1 MTKVLVVEDERYI
14 RELLVDT
21 LIDLGFD
28 VLESVDGGEAYQ
40 KAFQET
46 PDLILLDVM
55 MPVMDGFEVLAKL
68 RRSPETEAI
77 PIIMLTSIAAADR
90 EQDAYNL
97 GVNHYICKP
106 FEAANLESTI
116 RVALREFRIAAG
128 LDPDLE
134 AVDGSSREAS
144 DENSDENSDESSGEL
159 STVGGGSNPFNS
171 ANELIDIEAEVIQDT
186 GYITIGES
194 LTALEKQL
202 GGGIRQGTV
211 TLMVGASGTGKSVL
225 CQTMPLRPFRTA
237 TGWLISVLIS
247 PR

>member
-1 MTKVLVVEDERYI
+1 
-14 RELLVDT
+14 
-21 LIDLGFD
+21 
-28 VLESVDGGEAYQ
+28 
-40 KAFQET
+40 
-46 PDLILLDVM
+46 

-68 RRSPETEAI
+68 MRSPETEAI

-171 ANELIDIEAEVIQDT
+171 ANET